1 MNRKQLVKG
10 YFMVIFSA
18 VIFGSLPVLV
28 KSIYAEGVNSLS
40 VILLRN
46 LLSAPVAGAI
56 AYCQRKTLRIPVK
69 AVPSVAV
76 MGLMGCCVA
85 PLLLFSSYFFIGAG
99 IATVFHFIY
108 PAVVVLGGVLC
119 FRERMRLGHLLSVLM
134 CVVGVC
140 LFYTPGE
147 PLDWRGS
154 VLALVSGVA
163 YAIYILLLAHFQYRE
178 ITGYLLSFYIFA
190 INTAVMLLVCLALD
204 MLTLPASLTG
214 WLLCFLLAIM
224 VNVCAVAMFQ
234 KGTFLIGGPQA
245 SVLSTLEPITGV
257 LVGVLVFQETM
268 SPLNGLGSALVILAG
283 LLIVLSDLR
292 AERKASCD

>member
-1 MNRKQLVKG
+1 MDRKKKILG
-10 YFMVIFSA
+10 YVMVIASA
-18 VIFGSLPVLV
+18 VIFGSLPLLV

-40 VILLRN
+40 VILWRN
-46 LLSAPVAGAI
+46 LLSAPVAGFI
-56 AYCQRKTLRIPVK
+56 AWRGRGSLKIPVR
-69 AVPSVAV
+69 AVPAV
-76 MGLMGCCVA
+76 TAVGLMGCCVA

-99 IATVFHFIY
+99 IATVFHFVY

-119 FRERMRLGHLLSVLM
+119 YRERMNPGHVVSVLV
-134 CVVGVC
+134 CVAGIC
-140 LFYTPGE
+140 LFYTPGT

-163 YAIYILLLAHFQYRE
+163 YAVYILLLAHFKYRQ

-190 INTAVMLLVCLALD
+190 INAAVMLAVCLALG
-204 MLTLPASLTG
+204 MLTLPATLTG
-214 WLLCFLLAIM
+214 WVLCLLLAVL

-257 LVGVLVFQETM
+257 LVGVLAFQEVMT
-268 SPLNGLGSALVILAG
+268 LRTGIGSVLVILAG
-283 LLIVLSDLR
+283 VLIVLAELR
-292 AERKASCD
+292 QERA

>member
-1 MNRKQLVKG
+1 MNRRQLLKG
-10 YFMVIFSA
+10 YFFVIFSA
-18 VIFGSLPVLV
+18 VIFGSLPALV

-40 VILLRN
+40 VILWRN
-46 LLSAPVAGAI
+46 LFSAPLAGII
-56 AYCQRKTLRIPVK
+56 AYCQHKTLRIPAK
-69 AVPSVAV
+69 ALPSVAAV
-76 MGLMGCCVA
+76 GLMGCCVA

-99 IATVFHFIY
+99 IATVFHFVY

-119 FRERMRLGHLLSVLM
+119 YRERMNPGHLISVVM

-154 VLALVSGVA
+154 ALALVSGVA
-163 YAIYILLLAHFQYRE
+163 YAVYILLLAHFKYRE

-190 INTAVMLLVCLALD
+190 INAAVMLVVCLALD
-204 MLTLPASLTG
+204 MLTVPASLTG
-214 WLLCFLLAIM
+214 WLLCLLLAVA

-257 LVGVLVFQETM
+257 LVGVMVFQETM

-283 LLIVLSDLR
+283 VIIVFADLR
-292 AERKASCD
+292 RKEQV

>member
-1 MNRKQLVKG
+1 MDKKKRTGYLLV
-10 YFMVIFSA
+10 IASA
-18 VIFGSLPVLV
+18 VIFGSLPVMV
-28 KSIYAEGVNSLS
+28 KGIYAQGVNSLS

-46 LLSAPVAGAI
+46 LLSAPLAGLI
-56 AYCQRKTLRIPVK
+56 AFCRHKTLKIP
-69 AVPSVAV
+69 AAAFPSVALV
-76 MGLMGCCVA
+76 GIMGCCVA

-108 PAVVVLGGVLC
+108 PAVVVLGGMLC
-119 FRERMRLGHLLSVLM
+119 YRERMNPGHVLSVVL

-154 VLALVSGVA
+154 TLALLSGVA
-163 YAIYILLLAHFQYRE
+163 YAAYILLLAHFRHRQ

-190 INTAVMLLVCLALD
+190 INAAVMLVVCLALD
-204 MLTLPASLTG
+204 MLTLPTTLTG
-214 WLLCFLLAIM
+214 WGLCLLLAVA

-234 KGTFLIGGPQA
+234 QGTVLIGGPQA

-257 LVGVLVFQETM
+257 LVGVLVFRETM
-268 SPLNGLGSALVILAG
+268 SVLGGLGSVLVIGAG

-292 AERKASCD
+292 AERA